1 MPGRLTRAPRKDTFA
16 RAMVAEAIKSAPAAV
31 YELRSFRS
39 REAVG
44 ALVGLARK
52 ALAREFDR
60 ELAALGLN
68 TAQALVIVFLAE
80 GQAGT
85 AADIGRLLSHDAGA
99 MTRLLDKLEERKLV
113 RRVPRERDRRAVNLE
128 LTREGRR
135 MHGEVTRVQV
145 ATLNRM
151 LRGFTRP
158 EVRTLEK
165 LLSRLLDNAAEPAI
179 E

>member
-1 MPGRLTRAPRKDTFA
+1 
-16 RAMVAEAIKSAPAAV
+16 MVAEAINSRAMAI

-39 REAVG
+39 RESVG
-44 ALVGLARK
+44 ALIGLARK

-60 ELAALGLN
+60 ELADLALN

-80 GQAGT
+80 GHAGT

-99 MTRLLDKLEERKLV
+99 MTRLIDKLEERGLV
-113 RRVPRERDRRAVNLE
+113 RRVPRERDRRATDLE
-128 LTREGRR
+128 LTKEGRR
-135 MHGEVTRVQV
+135 LHEEVRRVQV

-151 LRGFTRP
+151 LRGFTRS
-158 EVRTLEK
+158 EARTLEK
-165 LLSRLLDNAAEPAI
+165 LLGRLLENAAEP